1 MGHFTTV
8 DEYLGTIPPDRRAAL
23 ARVRAVINARLPRGF
38 EETVQYDMISW
49 VVPAS
54 RLSATYNG
62 QPLAL
67 ASLGAQ
73 KHYMA
78 LYLMT
83 VYGDRELGAWF
94 RDAYRATGKKLDMG
108 KACIRFRTLDAL
120 ALDVVGEAIA
130 RVPVDA
136 YIAAY
141 ESSRSPR
148 VKPKAIAGAAR
159 AASTAKRTARRA
171 AKRSTAAT
179 GVARAVKRTKRT
191 KRAR

>member
-8 DEYLGTIPPDRRAAL
+8 AQYLASLPPDRRAAL
-23 ARVRAVINARLPRGF
+23 AEVRAVINARLPAGYQ
-38 EETVQYDMISW
+38 ETIQYNMISW
-49 VVPAS
+49 IVPPS

-67 ASLGAQ
+67 ASLGSQ

-83 VYGDRELGAWF
+83 VYGKTELGAWF

-120 ALDVVGEAIA
+120 PLDVVGEAIA

-136 YIAAY
+136 YLAAY
-141 ESSRSPR
+141 EESRSPR
-148 VKPKAIAGAAR
+148 VAPKPIARKGR
-159 AASTAKRTARRA
+159 AAAAAPTRTTRTA
-171 AKRSTAAT
+171 AKRPSRSAAASR
-179 GVARAVKRTKRT
+179 GS
-191 KRAR
+191 KRAGRAR